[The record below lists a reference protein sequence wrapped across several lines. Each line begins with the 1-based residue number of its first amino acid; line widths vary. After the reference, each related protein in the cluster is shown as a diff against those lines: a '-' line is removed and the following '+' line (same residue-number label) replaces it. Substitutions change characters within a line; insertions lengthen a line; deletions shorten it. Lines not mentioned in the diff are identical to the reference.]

1 MIDDRYEV
9 EQKKSEA
16 SDEESEMMGLPE
28 EWIYTQLEETSLA
41 ETDSKTVA
49 ESMNEEVTG
58 AEGDTNELQD
68 IQGFNQMQG
77 SKNKASKNQWGPV
90 IPTRRSERN
99 AADTGPML
107 IRAQETKRKW
117 EQGL

>member
-1 MIDDRYEV
+1 
-9 EQKKSEA
+9 
-16 SDEESEMMGLPE
+16 
-28 EWIYTQLEETSLA
+28 
-41 ETDSKTVA
+41 
-49 ESMNEEVTG
+49 
-58 AEGDTNELQD
+58 
-68 IQGFNQMQG
+68 MQG

-90 IPTRRSERN
+90 IPTRISERN